1 MLSPIPRRILRD
13 TLTLSV
19 PTGFDRYQNPVF
31 NSQQTTSYTVHNV
44 HLQADNSTHRTAQNT
59 EVTLRGVLFIDG
71 RYSTPSLDYWA
82 LQEAVQAA
90 GGVMTCTITDKRGNA
105 SGPYNVLVVD
115 GLPDDEDNLHHW
127 ELGLV

>member
-13 TLTLSV
+13 TATFSV
-19 PTGFDRYQNPVF
+19 PGSFDRYQTPQNV
-31 NSQQTTSYTVHNV
+31 TTYTVANV
-44 HLQADNSTHRTAQNT
+44 HLQADNSTHKTAQNT
-59 EVTLRGVLFIDG
+59 EVTLRGVLFIDA
-71 RYSTPSLDYWA
+71 RYSTPALDYEA

-90 GGVMTCTITDKRGNA
+90 GGVMTCTVANKRGST
-105 SGPYNVLVVD
+105 SGPFTVAVVD

>member
-19 PTGFDRYQNPVF
+19 PSGFDRYQKPLEPTV
-31 NSQQTTSYTVHNV
+31 YTVQNV
-44 HLQADNSTHRTAQNT
+44 HIQNSNETRKTSNNT
-59 EVTLRGVLFIDG
+59 EVLLRAILFVDS
-71 RYSTPSLDYWA
+71 RYSTPKLDYWA
-82 LQEAVQAA
+82 LQTAAQQA
-90 GGVMTCTITDKRGNA
+90 GGVMTCTVKDRRGGV
-105 SGPYNVLVVD
+105 SGPYTVLVVD

>member
-19 PTGFDRYQNPVF
+19 PSGVDRYQKPLDPTV
-31 NSQQTTSYTVHNV
+31 YTVQNV
-44 HLQADNSTHRTAQNT
+44 HIQNSNETRKTSNNT
-59 EVTLRGVLFIDG
+59 EVLLRAILFVDS
-71 RYSTPSLDYWA
+71 RYSTPKLDYWA
-82 LQEAVQAA
+82 LQTAAQQA
-90 GGVMTCTITDKRGNA
+90 GGVMTCTVTDKRGGVT
-105 SGPYNVLVVD
+105 GPYTVEVID